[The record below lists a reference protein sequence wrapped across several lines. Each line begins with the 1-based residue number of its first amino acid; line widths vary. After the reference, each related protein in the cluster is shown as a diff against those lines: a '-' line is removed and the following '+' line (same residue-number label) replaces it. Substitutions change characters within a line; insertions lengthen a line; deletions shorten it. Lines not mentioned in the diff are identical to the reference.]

1 MRNIIIENELIKYEV
16 EDAIIIAT
24 IKVSTLDIDLVKDF
38 VDLRLKVTEKK
49 DYPILI
55 NMKNTKKIS
64 KEARDF
70 LASEKGA
77 ERVIAAALIIDSM
90 LTATLANFFLKVNKP
105 VVATR
110 LFTNEEEAVKWLKT
124 AKKDSPIDSAVPVKN
139 F

>member
-1 MRNIIIENELIKYEV
+1 MYKELKE
-16 EDAIIIAT
+16 
-24 IKVSTLDIDLVKDF
+24 
-38 VDLRLKVTEKK
+38 VTEKK